1 MDQTLHSTRRKDANW
16 KSKTNRRGTSA
27 VEFAMIAPLMM
38 LFTFGL
44 IEIGR
49 VMLVKQTATH
59 ASREAARVAVRPTAD
74 YQDVIDRAT
83 EELTVLGIEDAATVE
98 LEPSSLQDAAPGT
111 SVTVRVLVDAA
122 SVSWVSS
129 YFDFA
134 FSQIVA
140 ESSMRRESTE

>member
-1 MDQTLHSTRRKDANW
+1 MSNTHDSAKHSHALRKTV
-16 KSKTNRRGTSA
+16 SNRRGTSA
-27 VEFAMIAPLMM
+27 VEFALIAPLMI

-83 EELTVLGIEDAATVE
+83 EELSVLGIQDASTIE
-98 LEPSSLQDAAPGT
+98 LVPSSLQDAAPGT
-111 SVTVRVLVDAA
+111 PVTVRVLVDAA
-122 SVSWVSS
+122 SVSWVSG
-129 YFDFA
+129 YFDFT
-134 FSQIVA
+134 FSEIIA
-140 ESSMRRESTE
+140 ESSMRRESTD